1 MTQDACR
8 RVAPQALMRCA
19 RRGGQ
24 GVALHLAC
32 AFLAAFAW
40 SGALAQDYPNRSI
53 KLVIPYP
60 AGGTLDLVGRA
71 IGQLAQASLGQPIVA
86 DNQPGATGVLAHG
99 QIARAAPDGYTIGIS
114 GLSPLALAPHQYK
127 DLPYHPINDFSYLA
141 CFGETPL
148 VLDVAADVPAR
159 NIQEL
164 VAYAKANPGK
174 LNFGSAGLGNAAH
187 LAAEIFKKAAG
198 IDIVHVPYKGNA
210 LAMQDLIAGR
220 IQILFD
226 PPQTTLPQVASGKIR
241 SLGVTSKTRFPG
253 LPDVPT
259 IAESGYP
266 SYEFSIWYAM
276 IAPAGV
282 PAPVVARLNAEI
294 NKVVRDPAV
303 KQRFA
308 STGSNLYESTAQDC
322 TALAQREYQ
331 SWAKVFAE
339 LGIKPN

>member
-1 MTQDACR
+1 MRERASQVLRFTAV
-8 RVAPQALMRCA
+8 VAMALSIEA
-19 RRGGQ
+19 G
-24 GVALHLAC
+24 
-32 AFLAAFAW
+32 
-40 SGALAQDYPNRSI
+40 AQDFPTRAI
-53 KLVIPYP
+53 RLVIPYP
-60 AGGTLDLVGRA
+60 VGGTLDIVGRN
-71 IGQLAQASLGQPIVA
+71 IGQLASTSLGQSIVP

-127 DLPYHPINDFSYLA
+127 SLPYHPIRDFSYLA

-148 VLDVAADVPAR
+148 VLDVAADLPVRTIA
-159 NIQEL
+159 EL

-187 LAAEIFKKAAG
+187 LAAELFRKAAG

-210 LAMQDLIAGR
+210 LAMTDLVAGR

-226 PPQTTLPQVASGKIR
+226 PPQTTLPQVAAGKIR
-241 SLGVTSKTRFPG
+241 SLGVTSKARFPG

-259 IAESGYP
+259 IAEAGYP
-266 SYEFSIWYAM
+266 DYVFSIWYAM

-282 PAPVVARLNAEI
+282 PAPVVARLNGEI

-308 STGSNLYESTAQDC
+308 ASGSALYESTPAAC
-322 TALAQREYQ
+322 AALAQKEFDQWKR
-331 SWAKVFAE
+331 VFAD
-339 LGIKPN
+339 LGIQPE

>member
-1 MTQDACR
+1 MAR
-8 RVAPQALMRCA
+8 FRV
-19 RRGGQ
+19 RGLADRVGIAAVF
-24 GVALHLAC
+24 GVARYLTTFVAAVGC
-32 AFLAAFAW
+32 AAVM
-40 SGALAQDYPNRSI
+40 AQEFPTRPI
-53 KLVIPYP
+53 KLVVPYP
-60 AGGTLDLVGRA
+60 AGGTLDLVGRG
-71 IGQLAQASLGQPIVA
+71 IAQIAQTSLGQSIVVE
-86 DNQPGATGVLAHG
+86 NIPGATGVLAHG
-99 QIARAAPDGYTIGIS
+99 QIARAVADGYTIGIS

-127 DLPYHPINDFSYLA
+127 DLPYHPIKDFTYLA

-148 VLDVAADVPAR
+148 VLDIAADVPAR

-187 LAAEIFKKAAG
+187 LAAEMFKKAAG

-210 LAMQDLIAGR
+210 LAMQDLIGGR

-226 PPQTTLPQVASGKIR
+226 PPQTTLAQAASGKIR
-241 SLGVTSKTRFPG
+241 SLGVTSKTRFSG

-282 PAPVVARLNAEI
+282 PTPIVARLNAEI

-308 STGSNLYESTAQDC
+308 ASGSNLHESTPQECA
-322 TALAQREYQ
+322 ALAQREYQ

-339 LGIKPN
+339 LNIKPN

>member
-1 MTQDACR
+1 MSRFAPVIR
-8 RVAPQALMRCA
+8 GMVA
-19 RRGGQ
+19 
-24 GVALHLAC
+24 VLAV
-32 AFLAAFAW
+32 LAWAVP
-40 SGALAQDYPNRSI
+40 ALAQEFPNHPI
-53 KLVIPYP
+53 KLIIPYP
-60 AGGTLDLVGRA
+60 AGGTLDIVGRNIA
-71 IGQLAQASLGQPIVA
+71 RQAETSLGQPIVP
-86 DNQPGATGVLAHG
+86 DNQAGATGVLAHG

-127 DLPYHPINDFSYLA
+127 SLPYHPIKDFSYLA

-148 VLDVAADVPAR
+148 VLDVSADLPVK

-174 LNFGSAGLGNAAH
+174 LNFGSAGMGNAAH
-187 LAAEIFKKAAG
+187 LAAELFKKAAG

-210 LAMQDLIAGR
+210 LAMNDLVGGR

-226 PPQTTLPQVASGKIR
+226 PPTTTMPQVAGGKIR
-241 SLGVTSKTRFPG
+241 ALGVTSKTRFPG
-253 LPDVPT
+253 MPNVPT

-266 SYEFSIWYAM
+266 NYEFSIWYAM

-303 KQRFA
+303 KERFA
-308 STGSNLYESTAQDC
+308 AQGSNLYESAPDAC
-322 TALAQREYQ
+322 SALAQKEYAQ
-331 SWAKVFAE
+331 WAKVFE
-339 LGIKPN
+339 DLGIKPE

>member
-1 MTQDACR
+1 MR
-8 RVAPQALMRCA
+8 HRVRPIVYVSAMLAMCA
-19 RRGGQ
+19 T
-24 GVALHLAC
+24 LE
-32 AFLAAFAW
+32 AA
-40 SGALAQDYPNRSI
+40 AQDFPTRPI

-60 AGGTLDLVGRA
+60 VGGTLDIVGRN
-71 IGQLAQASLGQPIVA
+71 IGQLASTSLGQPIVP

-127 DLPYHPINDFSYLA
+127 SLPYHPIRDFSYLA

-148 VLDVAADVPAR
+148 VLDVAADLPVRTIAD
-159 NIQEL
+159 L

-187 LAAEIFKKAAG
+187 LAAELFKKAAG

-210 LAMQDLIAGR
+210 LAMTDLVAGR

-226 PPQTTLPQVASGKIR
+226 PPQTTLPQVAAGKIR
-241 SLGVTSKTRFPG
+241 SLGVTSRTRFPG
-253 LPDVPT
+253 LPDVPS
-259 IAESGYP
+259 IAEAGYP
-266 SYEFSIWYAM
+266 DYVFSIWYAM

-282 PAPVVARLNAEI
+282 PAPVVARLNGEI

-308 STGSNLYESTAQDC
+308 ASGSALYESTPEAC
-322 TALAQREYQ
+322 TALAQKEYDQ
-331 SWAKVFAE
+331 WKRVFAD
-339 LGIKPN
+339 LGIQPE